1 MDERIL
7 VFLGIIWAILNRCY
21 INSCRQ
27 EDIKLE
33 RALIKLSQSSKLET
47 DIPVSS
53 MSRNTRTII
62 GYSIASFGLFI
73 SLLLIRRA
81 RNLAARQTTPTE
93 NPNNELGNQHN
104 FFNANDAGNRDLPP
118 EDNNSTTEPEAPR
131 HSFNR

>member
-27 EDIKLE
+27 EDIKLAQE
-33 RALIKLSQSSKLET
+33 LTKLSQSSKLET
-47 DIPVSS
+47 DISVSS

-73 SLLLIRRA
+73 SMLLIRRA
-81 RNLAARQTTPTE
+81 RNLAAIQTAHPD
-93 NPNNELGNQHN
+93 NPNELGHQNSL
-104 FFNANDAGNRDLPP
+104 FNARRDSREEASPEQDASQINTLRK
-118 EDNNSTTEPEAPR
+118 
-131 HSFNR
+131 